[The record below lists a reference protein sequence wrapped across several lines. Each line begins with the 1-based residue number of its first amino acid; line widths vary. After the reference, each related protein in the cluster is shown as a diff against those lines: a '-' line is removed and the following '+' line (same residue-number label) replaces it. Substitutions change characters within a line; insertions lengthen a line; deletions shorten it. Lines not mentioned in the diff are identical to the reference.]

1 MAGDLRAQGGSLLV
15 DDGSD
20 TLRVLSVL
28 SATRLRILACGF
40 FSKCRADYSILGV
53 LRQLVFFLLI

>member
-28 SATRLRILACGF
+28 SATRLRILARGLF
-40 FSKCRADYSILGV
+40 FSKH
-53 LRQLVFFLLI
+53 